1 MADEYTGAI
10 VALIPAEDDPITAA
24 SSEPAHVTLVYMG
37 DDASALD
44 RDALLADVQEYA
56 AQLTPITVPVQSRG
70 PLGDE
75 GADVVFLEPT
85 ESLLAVRDGALEKPA
100 IRAAHDAV
108 EQYPEWQPHV
118 TLGYPETPAA
128 GDYDVEQNPSVT
140 FDRLGLWIAGER
152 TDFPLSGGGPAEEEA
167 VGRALTADMAGVI
180 ADEDEDEE
188 PPVLDEIDPDDLEEL
203 EEIPVHGVLAPEGV
217 PTGDGRMFAEG
228 AMSSRSL
235 PVPLMYEF
243 VSTHGGNTSQT
254 AAVGRVDEVWRDEA
268 TRTIRWRGV
277 LVMHTRFADEVL
289 QGIISGVVRGV
300 SVDGDSAE
308 ATMAQGDDGREL
320 TVFEKIRTAGLT
332 IVPIPAYEE
341 AYIDLGHEFVEDM
354 SDEEVAEAE
363 AILADCGCG
372 ETAFRDYSAEERREM
387 ADRGE
392 AMEDGSFPIADEE
405 DLRNAI
411 QSIGRASDPDAARA
425 HIRKRAKALGAEDQ
439 LPEDFALVARPDASF
454 APGTRDGPGWIT
466 HPRATARIRRYWT
479 HGKGAAKIGWG
490 TPGDWYRCRSQLRKY
505 VQRPDWLA
513 GLCSNMHKEATGIW
527 PGDRRHPGRRLSRA
541 LSASATGTAAPLVRL
556 VDGSYPTYEEAMEH
570 ERALIA
576 SAGFPVF
583 DAALF
588 TEPPL
593 DAPGMTVNKETGHVY
608 GYIAEFGVC
617 HIGIPGV
624 CTEAPRSA
632 MDYKAFKTGVVETTE
647 GPIRVGK
654 LTAGVGHPD
663 PRWRAAKATA
673 HYDKTSAVRAY
684 VNVGENSR
692 GIWYSGVLAPGLS
705 ERQIDEFRAIG
716 TLSGD
721 WRDVKGNLELVA
733 AVAVAAEGFPKVGF
747 AVEQGEQLSLVA
759 AGMIQPDGAPE
770 VIEVRVEDHPI
781 PSIQEVAREAAALLR
796 RQERFRAAKAAI
808 RPHRIAALKK
818 EI

>member
-24 SSEPAHVTLVYMG
+24 SSEPAHATLVYMG

-44 RDALLADVQEYA
+44 RDALLAQVEAYA
-56 AQLTPITVPVQSRG
+56 AAATPITVPTRERG
-70 PLGDE
+70 ELGDE

-85 ESLLAVRDGALEKPA
+85 DALLAFRDGILVDAVGE
-100 IRAAHDAV
+100 AHDAV

-140 FDRLGLWIAGER
+140 FDRLGLWMAGER
-152 TDFPLSGGGPAEEEA
+152 TDFPLSGVKPAEEEA
-167 VGRALTADMAGVI
+167 VGPALTADMAGVI
-180 ADEDEDEE
+180 ADVDEEE
-188 PPVLDEIDPDDLEEL
+188 PPVLDEVTPDDLEEL

-217 PTGDGRMFAEG
+217 PTGDGRMFADG
-228 AMSSRSL
+228 AMSSRAL

-254 AAVGRVDEVWRDEA
+254 AVVGRVDEVWRDEA
-268 TRTIRWRGV
+268 TRTIRWRGA

-300 SVDGDSAE
+300 SVDGDNAE
-308 ATMAQGDDGREL
+308 ATMTQGDDGREL

-341 AYIDLGHEFVEDM
+341 AYIELGHDFVEDM
-354 SDEEVAEAE
+354 SAEEVEEAE

-387 ADRGE
+387 ADKGE

-439 LPEDFALVARPDASF
+439 LPEDFALAVEAF
-454 APGTRDGPGWIT
+454 APGTKDGPGWIT

-479 HGKGAAKIGWG
+479 RGPGAAKIGWG

-513 GLCSNMHKEATGIW
+513 GLCSNMHKEATGVW
-527 PGDRRHPGRRLSRA
+527 PGDRRNPGRRLRRA
-541 LSASATGTAAPLVRL
+541 LSASAAGAAAPLVRL
-556 VDGSYPTYEEAMEH
+556 VDDSYPTYEDAMEH
-570 ERALIA
+570 ERALVA

-593 DAPGMTVNKETGHVY
+593 DAPGMTVDKETGHVY

-624 CTEAPRSA
+624 CTEAPRS
-632 MDYKAFKTGVVETTE
+632 MMEYKAFKTGVVETTE

-759 AGMIQPDGAPE
+759 AGAIQPDPAPE
-770 VIEVRVEDHPI
+770 VVEERVEDHPI
-781 PSIQEVAREAAALLR
+781 PTVQEVAREAAALLR
-796 RQERFRAAKAAI
+796 RQERFRAAKATI
-808 RPHRIAALKK
+808 RPHRLAALKK